1 MENKLDEIKGAVV
14 AVLTV
19 LGSFLGWKGV
29 MALVWVAAMGLD
41 YLSGSA
47 AACKEGKWSSAVA
60 RVGLWHKAGMI
71 FAVVGAFFADVA
83 MEIACAHIPI
93 GLAWPGAIMPMVL
106 AWYILTEL
114 GSIMENAVRLGAKV
128 PKWLTKFF
136 AAFAHL
142 VDDAADKVV
151 EIGDAPTT
159 DGLEAYIYAAEDQL
173 NE

>member
-60 RVGLWHKAGMI
+60 RVGLWHKLGMI
-71 FAVVGAFFADVA
+71 LAVLVSAFADIA
-83 MEIACAHIPI
+83 LEIACDHIPI
-93 GLAWPGAIMPMVL
+93 GLVWPGVIMPLVL

-114 GSIMENAVRLGAKV
+114 GSILENAVRLGAKV
-128 PKWLTKFF
+128 PKWLTKFL
-136 AAFAHL
+136 AAFEHL